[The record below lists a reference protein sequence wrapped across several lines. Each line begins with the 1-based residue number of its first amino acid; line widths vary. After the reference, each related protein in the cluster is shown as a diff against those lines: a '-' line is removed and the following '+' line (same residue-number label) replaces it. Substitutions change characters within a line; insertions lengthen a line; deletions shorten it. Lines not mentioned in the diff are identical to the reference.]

1 MPITCNCF
9 ASFFSAVTMSKQIV
23 AVLFEPIINEMK
35 NFRFPRRS
43 TRNEPKSKPSFP
55 TREEVSS
62 RRTLTQRHYYASLM
76 MRPDTCNKIIMPV
89 QQEMLRRLIDSKKK
103 CFCVSAFKS
112 CPSFLFARAICYTTK
127 HFFK

>member
-1 MPITCNCF
+1 
-9 ASFFSAVTMSKQIV
+9 MSKQIV

-89 QQEMLRRLIDSKKK
+89 QQEMLRRLIDSKKSVFVFLHLK
-103 CFCVSAFKS
+103 AVLVFYLQGQFAIPQNIFLNRAKETNRLMAT
-112 CPSFLFARAICYTTK
+112 SFIK
-127 HFFK
+127 